1 MSKLLDRIMDDYDEN
16 DTVINARNARITAVF
31 LCVLCVLV
39 SLFFG
44 NVRVFAA
51 GIFLGGAVAQLLF
64 RQHELTIGKS
74 IGAANAQSV
83 TVSNYMVRLI
93 IKGVTVF
100 IAIKNPD
107 VSIIG
112 CILGLLSVPYG
123 IYVLAF
129 ADWIIHRKNGKE
141 V

>member
-1 MSKLLDRIMDDYDEN
+1 MDDFDEN
-16 DTVINARNARITAVF
+16 DTVINARNARIMAVF

-39 SLFFG
+39 SLIFG

-83 TVSNYMVRLI
+83 AVPTIWCDLSSRVRR
-93 IKGVTVF
+93 F
-100 IAIKNPD
+100 
-107 VSIIG
+107 
-112 CILGLLSVPYG
+112 LLPSKT
-123 IYVLAF
+123 
-129 ADWIIHRKNGKE
+129 RM
-141 V
+141 